1 MRITKNN
8 PKMKFIF
15 LIVSS
20 FSLLTHL
27 PVLATLQL
35 HFTGDVT

>member
-8 PKMKFIF
+8 PKMKLIF
-15 LIVSS
+15 LIVSFS
-20 FSLLTHL
+20 SLLIHL
-27 PVLATLQL
+27 PVLASLQL